1 MNKDMNTT
9 LGRTAWPWN
18 MLAEQ
23 RAKNDVFI
31 IYFGLWLADF
41 TRCW

>member
-1 MNKDMNTT
+1 
-9 LGRTAWPWN
+9 

-23 RAKNDVFI
+23 RTKNDVFL

-41 TRCW
+41 TRYF